1 MDMQPSNLEN
11 IQNEYRRIDE
21 MWLRVQY
28 RLMIGLAFFAFS
40 SELVL
45 SFLLNEVDL
54 IAIPFSTYLWK
65 YLFFPTICNAFLV
78 FAAAAAAYSHR
89 LTLTQKMYAVS
100 LALTIMAFT
109 LYTVHSIFPSLFLI
123 FLIPMVLTV
132 LYGNLVLTS
141 IVSSLSVLGK
151 ILSDLFL
158 FWDPRRPHVFSNQ
171 ESSFDFGLSLLL
183 LLLFYV
189 LCCCL
194 LSMERLKNEVSLK
207 LEREREQLWQKSMID
222 PLTCVG
228 NRQAMREAFFNV
240 EQTLDVKPFSLSLAV
255 MDLDD
260 FKRLNDTY
268 GYVTGDRFLQALGK
282 TLLSVT
288 SDSIRPFRFGGDE
301 FCLMFYGH
309 SREEIQ
315 SICQQVQQSFFQ
327 KKVHPPCPPLSISIG
342 IAQYTSTDTLSQ
354 LFDKADKAL
363 YQAKRDKGSI
373 CFYHTLGESGS

>member
-1 MDMQPSNLEN
+1 MDMRPSNLEN

-21 MWLRVQY
+21 MWLRAQY
-28 RLMIGLAFFAFS
+28 RLMICLAFFAFGL
-40 SELVL
+40 ELVL
-45 SFLLNEVDL
+45 SFVLNEVNL

-65 YLFFPTICNAFLV
+65 YLFFPTACNALLV
-78 FAAAAAAYSHR
+78 FAAAAATYSRR
-89 LTLTQKMYAVS
+89 LTSTHKMYVVS
-100 LALTIMAFT
+100 LALTAMAFI

-132 LYGNLVLTS
+132 LYGNLILTS
-141 IVSSLSVLGK
+141 LVSMLSILGK
-151 ILSDLFL
+151 AVSDLFL
-158 FWDPRRPHVFSNQ
+158 FWDPRRPHIFSNQ
-171 ESSFDFGLSLLL
+171 ESAFDFGLSLLL

-194 LSMERLKNEVSLK
+194 LSLERLKNEVSLK

-222 PLTCVG
+222 PLTSVG
-228 NRQAMREAFFNV
+228 NRQAMREAFFYV
-240 EQTLDVKPFSLSLAV
+240 EQAPNLDPASLSLAV

-268 GYVTGDRFLQALGK
+268 GHVVGDKFLQALGK
-282 TLLSVT
+282 TLLSVA

-309 SREEIQ
+309 SREEIH
-315 SICQQVQQSFFQ
+315 SICQQVQQSLL
-327 KKVHPPCPPLSISIG
+327 KKKIHSPCPPLSISIG
-342 IAQYTSTDTLSQ
+342 VAQYSSTDTLSQ

-363 YQAKRDKGSI
+363 YRAKGNKGSI
-373 CFYHTLGESGS
+373 CFYHSLGESGC

>member
-1 MDMQPSNLEN
+1 
-11 IQNEYRRIDE
+11 
-21 MWLRVQY
+21 
-28 RLMIGLAFFAFS
+28 
-40 SELVL
+40 
-45 SFLLNEVDL
+45 
-54 IAIPFSTYLWK
+54 
-65 YLFFPTICNAFLV
+65 
-78 FAAAAAAYSHR
+78 
-89 LTLTQKMYAVS
+89 
-100 LALTIMAFT
+100 
-109 LYTVHSIFPSLFLI
+109 
-123 FLIPMVLTV
+123 
-132 LYGNLVLTS
+132 
-141 IVSSLSVLGK
+141 
-151 ILSDLFL
+151 
-158 FWDPRRPHVFSNQ
+158 
-171 ESSFDFGLSLLL
+171 
-183 LLLFYV
+183 
-189 LCCCL
+189 
-194 LSMERLKNEVSLK
+194 MERLKNEVSLK

-373 CFYHTLGESGS
+373 CFYHTLGESGY